1 MNPSHQEPDAWLA
14 VLAGQRVATDR
25 ATRQAAG
32 LREYVIHQIEE
43 EREHQPDPAQEARLL
58 ARLRA
63 RGAFAQPESKPDPK
77 PIPEPAATPRHSRLV
92 GLIRCLARWLRP
104 SRGGGAGWVTGRIE
118 QTGRVGILKDWR
130 TLALLGLAGVVALLL
145 VLKSAGFWP
154 GEGGERALPQGIDRG
169 IPGIP
174 GIEVEQVIVSA
185 NPAQSAAELKALL
198 AQAGVA
204 ATVTREGSQIGASLL
219 LQAKLSPAQRQS
231 VNAQLQAPHLQALRL
246 AVPASGKLVVRFKPL
261 L

>member
-63 RGAFAQPESKPDPK
+63 RGAFAQPEPK
-77 PIPEPAATPRHSRLV
+77 PVPEPAATPRHSRFV
-92 GLIRCLARWLRP
+92 GVISWLAHWLRP
-104 SRGGGAGWVTGRIE
+104 SRGRGASWASGRTGRI
-118 QTGRVGILKDWR
+118 GRVGILKDWR

-154 GEGGERALPQGIDRG
+154 GEGGERPLPQSIDRG